1 MPGSPSVDHAL
12 PEHPRTYGQQTDRVR
27 TRISDCG
34 CCGLAKLVIAAL
46 AGTALDPPDDRI
58 VMTRLLQERGGTGRG
73 ARHSL
78 RLGKPRPG
86 PLAFRGD
93 IIDVMRTVVDIDEVL
108 LDRAAAQLGTKTKV
122 DTVRA
127 ALAYVAE
134 IPDRDRAIMESR
146 YAFGTPDLVDPEIMA
161 GARR

>member
-1 MPGSPSVDHAL
+1 MFVILSGVPDACQDLLRSTTHFLSIPG
-12 PEHPRTYGQQTDRVR
+12 RTANRPDRVR

-86 PLAFRGD
+86 PLVFAV
-93 IIDVMRTVVDIDEVL
+93 ISLM
-108 LDRAAAQLGTKTKV
+108 
-122 DTVRA
+122 
-127 ALAYVAE
+127 
-134 IPDRDRAIMESR
+134 S
-146 YAFGTPDLVDPEIMA
+146 
-161 GARR
+161 

>member
-1 MPGSPSVDHAL
+1 LALLLLHVSKLTLPPSH
-12 PEHPRTYGQQTDRVR
+12 E
-27 TRISDCG
+27 
-34 CCGLAKLVIAAL
+34 AAL
-46 AGTALDPPDDRI
+46 AASPKEGEQACITAF
-58 VMTRLLQERGGTGRG
+58 G
-73 ARHSL
+73 A
-78 RLGKPRPG
+78 G
-86 PLAFRGD
+86 PLAFRVD

-146 YAFGTPDLVDPEIMA
+146 YAFGTPDLADPEIMA